1 MLAGKG
7 GRNYWARGLKT
18 NGFMMGNS
26 VSDIVDF
33 SQFVKNKGLI
43 VLDSRGTSGF
53 SGENMNKGLPSC
65 PVLRLGE

>member
-7 GRNYWARGLKT
+7 GRNYGVRGLKT
-18 NGFMMGNS
+18 NGFMMGNP

-43 VLDSRGTSGF
+43 VLDSRGTCRF

-65 PVLRLGE
+65 TVLRLGE